1 MWHGTSIGW
10 HKVNVSVG
18 LIFNYSSYDLLKNR
32 SEWGDV
38 SYYPYAKYPAVGT
51 VVMDTAC

>member
-18 LIFNYSSYDLLKNR
+18 LIFNFSSYDLLKNR

-38 SYYPYAKYPAVGT
+38 SYYPYAKYPALGT